1 MENGGAVLMDL
12 LWRYACPVS
21 HALSSTANALFSD
34 PTENDSITGLRP
46 NARGP
51 GLVTFGPD
59 RVKEFLDLNNLQ
71 ARPCR
76 PPCATRSNRS
86 GR

>member
-1 MENGGAVLMDL
+1 MEVCSPSRFLALAL
-12 LWRYACPVS
+12 PV
-21 HALSSTANALFSD
+21 HALLLFSD

-71 ARPCR
+71 ARPCI
-76 PPCATRSNRS
+76 PLCSLRSYLYR
-86 GR
+86 R

>member
-1 MENGGAVLMDL
+1 MARYSWTCCGGLLEAARICVLL
-12 LWRYACPVS
+12 KHCHR
-21 HALSSTANALFSD
+21 SD

-59 RVKEFLDLNNLQ
+59 RVKEFLEANNLQ
-71 ARPCR
+71 ACFTHSLCGACLPF
-76 PPCATRSNRS
+76 
-86 GR
+86 